1 VLDDAASRLPDATG
15 GVFPGFLALS
25 TLPRGRLGKYELGEE
40 IARGST
46 GVVFSAHD
54 PIINRPVAIKV
65 ALSNAVRERAG
76 RERYRRLFF
85 NEAHTAGR
93 LQHPNILRIFDA
105 GIDDGTCYIVMELVA
120 GGTTLRHYARTERLP
135 ADTVARLLFDCARA
149 LDYAHRQGVIHRDI
163 KPSNVLVTPD
173 LQVKIAD
180 FSIAHLLQADL
191 TDTLPTGFIGSPRYM
206 APEQIQDDEVSPRT
220 DIYSLGVL
228 GYELLAGQ
236 HPFLADSF
244 SRLVHAIVHESPP
257 ALVSLQPALPV
268 ALAAVISRAM
278 EKDPRLRYTA
288 ALDLAAD
295 LSALFPGLGPAQD
308 VLPLNRRFTLLRELD
323 FYAEFTDPELWE
335 VARAALW
342 EEHAAGVTVMREGD
356 VESAFYVVASGSVDV
371 IKSGHVLKRLGPG
384 ACLGEMGWIRQ
395 ARRTAAVRTAEPVK
409 LVKMSAALIERLT
422 KDCQLRLYRTLLRTL
437 AERLTH
443 TTGQVVPQ

>member
-1 VLDDAASRLPDATG
+1 VSA
-15 GVFPGFLALS
+15 
-25 TLPRGRLGKYELGEE
+25 LPRGRLGKYELGEE

-46 GVVFSAHD
+46 GVVFAAHD
-54 PIINRPVAIKV
+54 PVINRPVAIKV
-65 ALSNAVRERAG
+65 ALSGAVRERAG

-85 NEAHTAGR
+85 NEAQTAGR

-105 GIDDGTCYIVMELVA
+105 GIDEGTCYIVMELVA
-120 GGTTLRHYARTERLP
+120 GGGTLRRHARGELLP
-135 ADTVARLLFDCARA
+135 VQTVARLLFDCARA
-149 LDYAHRQGVIHRDI
+149 LDYTHRQGVIHRDI
-163 KPSNVLVTPD
+163 KPSNVLVTDD

-228 GYELLAGQ
+228 GYELLTGR

-244 SRLVHAIVHESPP
+244 SRLVHAIVHQAPP
-257 ALVSLQPALPV
+257 ALDSLRPGLPPALT
-268 ALAAVISRAM
+268 AVIARAM
-278 EKDPRLRYTA
+278 EKDPRLRYSA
-288 ALDLAAD
+288 AIDLAAD
-295 LSALFPGLGPAQD
+295 LASLFPVLGPSQGE
-308 VLPLNRRFTLLRELD
+308 LPPQRRFALLRELD
-323 FYAEFTDPELWE
+323 FYAEFTDAELWE

-342 EEHAAGVTVMREGD
+342 EEHPAGVTVMREGD
-356 VESAFYVVASGSVDV
+356 VEYAFYVVASGSVDV
-371 IKSGHVLKRLGPG
+371 LKSGRVLQRLGPG

-395 ARRTAAVRTAEPVK
+395 ARRTAAVRTAEPVQ
-409 LVKMSAALIERLT
+409 LVKMSATLIEGLT
-422 KDCQLRLYRTLLRTL
+422 TDCQLRLYRTLLRTL

-443 TTGQVVPQ
+443 TTDQVMPQ